1 MFRNREL
8 LAKILAIVVVTALLL
23 SIVVAGFSAI
33 Q

>member
-8 LAKILAIVVVTALLL
+8 LAKILAIVVVGALLL
-23 SIVVAGFSAI
+23 SIVVTGFTAI